1 MRDTETCFSANVLR
15 FIVESDTTDVTIL
28 VQMLELLNRR
38 RMLLFRTGGQGT
50 TRNPSMIEQRMNW
63 DKFSNAQ
70 REQSAN
76 FKRHLRMSKESFL
89 KLLGYIRPKLLK
101 LS

>member
-1 MRDTETCFSANVLR
+1 MRDTESCLSANVLR
-15 FIVESDTTDVTIL
+15 FIVEWDTTDVTIL
-28 VQMLELLNRR
+28 IQMLAILNRR
-38 RMLLFRTGGQGT
+38 RMLLFWTGGQGT

-63 DKFSNAQ
+63 ENFSNIQ

-89 KLLGYIRPKLLK
+89 KLQ
-101 LS
+101 S